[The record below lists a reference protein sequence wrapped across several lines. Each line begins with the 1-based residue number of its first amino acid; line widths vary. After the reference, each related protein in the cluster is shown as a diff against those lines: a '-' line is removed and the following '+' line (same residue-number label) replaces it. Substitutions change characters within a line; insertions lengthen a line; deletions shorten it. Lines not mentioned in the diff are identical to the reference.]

1 MLRKLLFILIIG
13 LLCGVAAAA
22 QESTP
27 EPLSLDETFTA
38 EDGAFSFSYPA
49 DWLLDDHSMS
59 GAVFSATLATNE
71 DALEKN
77 LFMEGSVFETGD
89 AVLEIGIAT
98 RAYFAS
104 LLPDMTADS
113 TLGEILEILLASI
126 PGSPLSG
133 FRVEPTLDLTIG
145 DYPAALITLST
156 RRQGEGSLLLVDY
169 GNDILGGYMLNTA
182 LGEREGLQ
190 PTVNAV
196 AESFTLATLDP
207 EATLEP
213 SALPLMESIT
223 TADGRTTVQVPA
235 EWVTSRIATFGVYLA
250 NNGAALTRTLQ
261 STFQPGEVQ
270 IFVAVD
276 TIARLT
282 PTLNLGVPA
291 DADALTFLKGII
303 NAMDSVLTFGEPE
316 TLTLNDLP
324 AAQVRASSDGL
335 EGQSLVVEL
344 GNNVI
349 GIVQV
354 LAAPG
359 ELTDWLPTAQAVA
372 ESIVYEG

>member
-1 MLRKLLFILIIG
+1 MLRKLLFVLIIG
-13 LLCGVAAAA
+13 LLCGVAAA

-27 EPLSLDETFTA
+27 EPLLLDETFTA
-38 EDGAFSFSYPA
+38 EDSAFSFSYPA
-49 DWLLDDHSMS
+49 DWLLDAHSAS
-59 GAVFSATLATNE
+59 GAVFSGTLATNE

-77 LFMEGSVFETGD
+77 LFREGSVFETGD

-104 LLPDMTADS
+104 LLTDMTDET
-113 TLGEILEILLASI
+113 TLGGILELLLAAI
-126 PGSPLSG
+126 PSSPLSG
-133 FRVEPTLDLTIG
+133 FKVEPTVELTVG

-169 GNDILGGYMLNTA
+169 GANILGGYVLNTA
-182 LGEREGLQ
+182 LGEREALQ
-190 PTVNAV
+190 PTVNAI
-196 AESFTLATLDP
+196 AESFTLAEIDP

-213 SALPLMESIT
+213 SALPLTESIT

-235 EWVTSRIATFGVYLA
+235 EWVTSRIATFGVNLA
-250 NNGAALTRTLQ
+250 NTGAALNRSLQ

-291 DADALTFLKGII
+291 DADALTFVEGII

-316 TLTLNDLP
+316 TLTLGELP
-324 AAQVRASSDGL
+324 AARVHASSDGL
-335 EGQSLVVEL
+335 EGQSLVIEL
-344 GNNVI
+344 GDNVI

-354 LAAPG
+354 LTAPG
-359 ELTDWLPTAQAVA
+359 ELAQWLPTAQAVA